1 MTHDQFW
8 RINLVMWAQAVVGVA
23 SILSAIW

>member
-8 RINLVMWAQAVVGVA
+8 RINLVMWALAVVGVA

>member
-1 MTHDQFW
+1 MTHDQIW
-8 RINLVMWAQAVVGVA
+8 RINLVMWALAAVGVA

>member
-1 MTHDQFW
+1 MAHNQFR
-8 RINLVMWAQAVVGVA
+8 RINPVMWALAAVGVA